1 MLYFLMYRLY
11 CKDEPI
17 NVKYGI
23 GKEGGI
29 EGNRGDIP
37 ILGIDKHD
45 TEGRVITAEFE
56 KFYFIT
62 AYVPNAGDKLKRY
75 SVMS

>member
-1 MLYFLMYRLY
+1 M
-11 CKDEPI
+11 P
-17 NVKYGI
+17 
-23 GKEGGI
+23 
-29 EGNRGDIP
+29 IP

-75 SVMS
+75 SVTS